1 MLLPDPIVCTPRVL
15 PATQSAYLA
24 LPSSRNGVLFSRMSA
39 HSTPRPTQ
47 PTDRTEEIDIS
58 ATELFD
64 LFGDEYTRRVYR
76 AVAAQPRG
84 GRAVAEE
91 ADVSRATAYRR
102 LNELRDAG
110 LVRTEMMVCDD
121 GHHKERFEAVAT
133 SLFVSLADGI
143 DTAVDVAD

>member
-1 MLLPDPIVCTPRVL
+1 MSAYPTPR
-15 PATQSAYLA
+15 SK
-24 LPSSRNGVLFSRMSA
+24 
-39 HSTPRPTQ
+39 Q
-47 PTDRTEEIDIS
+47 PTDRAEDIDLS

-64 LFGDEYTRRVYR
+64 LFGDEYTRRVYQ
-76 AVAAQPRG
+76 AVATQPRS

-121 GHHKERFEAVAT
+121 GHHKERFEAVDT
-133 SLFVSLADGI
+133 SLSVSLADGI
-143 DTAVDVAD
+143 DTTVAVAD